1 MLKIYGCYK
10 SRATRVL
17 WLTEELELAYEHVP
31 VIQAGKLDNPLAA
44 DAPINTQ
51 SPAFLAINP
60 FGAIPAIEDDGLVL
74 FESLAITLYLAKQ
87 YSDGNLGPKDLEEDG
102 LMMQWALFAATEIE
116 VNALKISRI
125 AGDGRIESEA
135 GKSEAAAAARLLKRP
150 LAVLESHFAQN
161 DFAVSD
167 RFTVADI
174 NLAEIVRYGQP
185 YEALLATTPK
195 LKAWLERCQS
205 RPAFKAMWAARAAE
219 A

>member
-31 VIQAGKLDNPLAA
+31 VLQAGKLDNPLAA

-87 YSDGNLGPKDLEEDG
+87 YSDGNLGPKDLEEDAQ
-102 LMMQWALFAATEIE
+102 MMQWALFAATEIE
-116 VNALKISRI
+116 GNALKISRI
-125 AGDGRIESEA
+125 AADGRLDSEA
-135 GKSEAAAAARLLKRP
+135 GQGEAAAAARLLKRP
-150 LAVLESHFAQN
+150 LTVLEQYFAN
-161 DFAVSD
+161 HEFTVSD

-174 NLAEIVRYGQP
+174 NLAEIVRYAQP
-185 YEALLATTPK
+185 YAPLMEAHPA

>member
-17 WLTEELELAYEHVP
+17 WLTEELELAFEHVP

-51 SPAFLAINP
+51 SPAFLAVNP
-60 FGAIPAIEDDGLVL
+60 FGAIPAMQDDKLVL

-87 YSDGNLGPKDLEEDG
+87 YGGEMGPKDLEEDG

-116 VNALKISRI
+116 SNALKISRI
-125 AGDGRIESEA
+125 AADGRLDSEA
-135 GKSEAAAAARLLKRP
+135 GQSEAAAAARLLKRP
-150 LAVLESHFAQN
+150 LSVLEQHFAKN
-161 DFAVSD
+161 EFAVAE

-174 NLAEIVRYGQP
+174 NLAEIIRYAQP
-185 YEALLATTPK
+185 YAPVLEAHPH

>member
-31 VIQAGKLDNPLAA
+31 VVQAGKLDNPLAS

-51 SPAFLAINP
+51 SPEFLAVNP
-60 FGAIPAIEDDGLVL
+60 FGAIPALEDDGLVL

-87 YSDGNLGPKDLEEDG
+87 YGGEMGPKDLEEDA

-116 VNALKISRI
+116 SNALKISRI
-125 AGDGRIESEA
+125 FGDGRLESEA
-135 GKSEAAAAARLLKRP
+135 GQSEAAAAARLLKRP
-150 LAVLESHFAQN
+150 MAVLEQHFSKNQ
-161 DFAVSD
+161 FAVSE

-174 NLAEIVRYGQP
+174 NLAEIVRYAQP
-185 YEALLATTPK
+185 YAPLLAANPN

>member
-51 SPAFLAINP
+51 SPAFLAVNP
-60 FGAIPAIEDDGLVL
+60 FGAIPALEDDGLVL

-87 YSDGNLGPKDLEEDG
+87 YGGEMGPKDLEEDA

-116 VNALKISRI
+116 SNALKISRI
-125 AGDGRIESEA
+125 AADGRLDSEA
-135 GKSEAAAAARLLKRP
+135 GKSEAAAVARLLKRP
-150 LAVLESHFAQN
+150 IAVLENHFAKN
-161 DFAVSD
+161 EFTVSD

-174 NLAEIVRYGQP
+174 NLAEIVRYAQP
-185 YEALLATTPK
+185 YAPLLDANPN

-205 RPAFKAMWAARAAE
+205 RPAFKTMWATRAAE
-219 A
+219 K

>member
-31 VIQAGKLDNPLAA
+31 VIQAGKLENPLAA

-51 SPAFLAINP
+51 SPAFLAVNP

-102 LMMQWALFAATEIE
+102 QMMQWALFAATEIE
-116 VNALKISRI
+116 NNALKISRI
-125 AGDGRIESEA
+125 AADGRLESEA
-135 GKSEAAAAARLLKRP
+135 GQSEAAAAARLLKRP
-150 LAVLESHFAQN
+150 LAVLENYFATHE
-161 DFAVSD
+161 FTVAD

-174 NLAEIVRYGQP
+174 NLAEVVRYAQP
-185 YEALLATTPK
+185 YAPIMEANPK

-219 A
+219 K

>member
-10 SRATRVL
+10 SRATRAL

-51 SPAFLAINP
+51 SPAFLAVNP
-60 FGAIPAIEDDGLVL
+60 FGGIPALEDDGLVL

-87 YSDGNLGPKDLEEDG
+87 YGGEMGPKDLEEDA

-116 VNALKISRI
+116 TNALKISRI
-125 AGDGRIESEA
+125 AADGRLDSEA

-150 LAVLESHFAQN
+150 IAVLENHFAKN
-161 DFAVSD
+161 EFAVSD

-174 NLAEIVRYGQP
+174 NLAEIVRYAQP
-185 YEALLATTPK
+185 YAPLLDANPN

-205 RPAFKAMWAARAAE
+205 RPAFKTMWAARAAE
-219 A
+219 K

>member
-51 SPAFLAINP
+51 SPAFLAVNP

-87 YSDGNLGPKDLEEDG
+87 YGGEMGPKDLEEDA

-116 VNALKISRI
+116 SNALKISRI
-125 AGDGRIESEA
+125 SADGRLDSEA
-135 GKSEAAAAARLLKRP
+135 GMSEAAAAARLLKRP
-150 LAVLESHFAQN
+150 IAVLENHFAKN
-161 DFAVSD
+161 EFAVSD

-174 NLAEIVRYGQP
+174 NLAEIVRYAQP
-185 YEALLATTPK
+185 YAPLLTANPN

-205 RPAFKAMWAARAAE
+205 RPAFKAMWTARAAE

>member
-17 WLTEELELAYEHVP
+17 WLTEELELAFEHVP
-31 VIQAGKLDNPLAA
+31 VIQAARLENPLAA

-87 YSDGNLGPKDLEEDG
+87 YSDGNLGPKDLEEDAQ
-102 LMMQWALFAATEIE
+102 MMQWALFAATEIE
-116 VNALKISRI
+116 GNGLKISRI
-125 AGDGRIESEA
+125 AADGRLDSEA
-135 GKSEAAAAARLLKRP
+135 GQSEAAAAARLLKRP
-150 LAVLESHFAQN
+150 LSVLEKHFATHQ
-161 DFAVSD
+161 FAVAD

-174 NLAEIVRYGQP
+174 NLAEVVRYAQP
-185 YEALLATTPK
+185 YTAVMDANPN

-219 A
+219 K

>member
-31 VIQAGKLDNPLAA
+31 VLQAGKLDNPLAA

-51 SPAFLAINP
+51 SPAFLAVNP

-87 YSDGNLGPKDLEEDG
+87 YGGEMGPKDLEEDAQ
-102 LMMQWALFAATEIE
+102 MMQWALFAATEIE
-116 VNALKISRI
+116 GNALKISRI
-125 AGDGRIESEA
+125 AADGRLDSEA
-135 GKSEAAAAARLLKRP
+135 GQSEAAAAARLLKRP
-150 LAVLESHFAQN
+150 FAVLEKHFAKSQ
-161 DFAVSD
+161 FAVSD

-174 NLAEIVRYGQP
+174 NLAEIVRYAQP
-185 YEALLATTPK
+185 FAPLLDATPN
-195 LKAWLERCQS
+195 LKAWLERCQD

>member
-31 VIQAGKLDNPLAA
+31 VVQAGKLDNPLAA

-51 SPAFLAINP
+51 SPAFLAVNP
-60 FGAIPAIEDDGLVL
+60 FGAIPALEDDGLVL

-87 YSDGNLGPKDLEEDG
+87 YGGEMGPKDLEEDA

-116 VNALKISRI
+116 SNALKISRI
-125 AGDGRIESEA
+125 FGDGRLNSEA
-135 GKSEAAAAARLLKRP
+135 GQSEAAAAARLLKRP
-150 LAVLESHFAQN
+150 IAVLEQHFAKN
-161 DFAVSD
+161 AFAVSD

-174 NLAEIVRYGQP
+174 NLAEIVRYAQP
-185 YEALLATTPK
+185 YAPLFAANPN